1 MTDKEQQGKR
11 RQAEDA
17 AFHRMLLWLLGA
29 VVAELVILLVKHFY
43 VDITGAAWRVAVA
56 QGLLQF
62 FRVYRFLGIAL
73 AGAAVVWAVQAARW
87 GKGVLLPR
95 ILIGTAL
102 FLLVV
107 SWVAY
112 HFYDEGVRV
121 LLVLPAI
128 GAVLIL
134 VYFLYQRSF
143 FVNTA
148 LTGCGMAAL
157 WIYRAYYLS
166 HSGAVTACFL
176 AAWVVLA
183 GVAALCWRLRQ
194 SGGVLGGV
202 RLMPARS
209 YYVSTWV
216 TCGIVAAALAA
227 GLVLGTS
234 AALYLIFG
242 LVGWLFCQAVFFTV
256 KLM

>member
-1 MTDKEQQGKR
+1 
-11 RQAEDA
+11 
-17 AFHRMLLWLLGA
+17 
-29 VVAELVILLVKHFY
+29 
-43 VDITGAAWRVAVA
+43 
-56 QGLLQF
+56 
-62 FRVYRFLGIAL
+62 
-73 AGAAVVWAVQAARW
+73 
-87 GKGVLLPR
+87 
-95 ILIGTAL
+95 
-102 FLLVV
+102 
-107 SWVAY
+107 
-112 HFYDEGVRV
+112 
-121 LLVLPAI
+121 
-128 GAVLIL
+128 
-134 VYFLYQRSF
+134 
-143 FVNTA
+143 
-148 LTGCGMAAL
+148 MAAL